1 MSFSFLFGRIT
12 PCSFA
17 LKHET
22 LHNYWGSPRHLQLCF
37 VTCTHPQCI
46 EYSHTG
52 PISKKVPS
60 VCFLHIA
67 LSLSFISL
75 KIRMCKIHVL
85 LYCRGGRVD
94 LYKAGENG
102 KMGIMATWWTLIFG
116 EVNNFFYIVCIPR
129 YSIELVLQHYN
140 LEKILYFRKKI
151 IIVFCYLL
159 VPRMWRLSNCF
170 IVRMNFSRSVDRAEF
185 QI

>member
-1 MSFSFLFGRIT
+1 MSFSFLFGWIT

-37 VTCTHPQCI
+37 VTCTHTQCI

-52 PISKKVPS
+52 PISKKVLS

-67 LSLSFISL
+67 LSLFLSL
-75 KIRMCKIHVL
+75 WKFACAKFMSCCTVGA
-85 LYCRGGRVD
+85 GG
-94 LYKAGENG
+94 LIFTK
-102 KMGIMATWWTLIFG
+102 WTLIFG

-129 YSIELVLQHYN
+129 YSIELVLQHLN
-140 LEKILYFRKKI
+140 LEKIVLYFRKKI
-151 IIVFCYLL
+151 IIVFCYSL